1 MDDVQRG
8 PAKKWL
14 SFFLPAAA
22 GLLACFASGCGE
34 DAPPSRAELD
44 AMSALQRVRGH
55 IQCDP
60 EGHAVCVD
68 FARVDDLRDDD
79 LGPLAQLPY
88 TERIKFDDSPIGD
101 AGLAPLAGLK
111 HLKELSLRGTKIT
124 DAGLVHLQ
132 KLPALTE
139 LDLERLPITDA
150 GLPALGPIKSLRRV
164 YVGPGGPITTAGVEA
179 LKAVNPKVNV
189 SRK

>member
-1 MDDVQRG
+1 VQRG

-14 SFFLPAAA
+14 FVCLLAVS
-22 GLLACFASGCGE
+22 GLLACFASGCE
-34 DAPPSRAELD
+34 DSAPTRAELD

-60 EGHAVCVD
+60 EGHAVFVD
-68 FARVDDLRDDD
+68 FARVDDIRDDD
-79 LGPLAQLPY
+79 LGPLSKLPY
-88 TERIKFDDSPIGD
+88 VERVKFDDSPVGD
-101 AGLAPLAGLK
+101 AGLVPLEGLK
-111 HLKELSLRGTKIT
+111 NLKQLSLRGSKVT

-132 KLPALTE
+132 KLPALSE

-150 GLPALGPIKSLRRV
+150 GLVALGPIKTLHRV
-164 YVGPGGPITTAGVEA
+164 YVGPGGPITTAGIEA
-179 LKAVNPKVNV
+179 LKAQNPRVNI